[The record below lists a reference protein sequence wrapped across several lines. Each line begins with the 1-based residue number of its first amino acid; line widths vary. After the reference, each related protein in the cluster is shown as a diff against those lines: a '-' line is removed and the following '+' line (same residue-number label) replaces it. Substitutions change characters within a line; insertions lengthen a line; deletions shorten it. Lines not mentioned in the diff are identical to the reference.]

1 MPSLAQHQS
10 NDFVKLLLLG
20 DSKSGKTGS
29 LVSLVR
35 AGYELRI
42 LDFDNLLDILRKKVE
57 EECPDRINQVE
68 FRTLR
73 DEYKATPG
81 GTVVNKP
88 RAWFESIKMLNRWKY
103 DDIDFGDPSEWGP
116 DVVLVIDSLTRWSDA
131 AYALHETITP
141 RGKSGDYDGRAVY
154 GNTQKDVEKQLA
166 SLTGE
171 SFRTN
176 VIVICHGIYQESEEG
191 TKIYPRTA
199 GQKLSPNIPTYFPS
213 YVRYRNQAGKR
224 TIQLE
229 SSPMIDLA
237 NANPTVLHGTLPIE
251 TGLATIFAALRKPP
265 KEEPQPVEKPKSL
278 TLKRA

>member
-1 MPSLAQHQS
+1 MPSLGQHQS

-29 LVSLVR
+29 LVSLVK
-35 AGYELRI
+35 AGYKLRI
-42 LDFDNLLDILRKKVE
+42 LDFDNLLDILRAKVE
-57 EECPDRINQVE
+57 EECPDKIDNVE

-73 DEYKATPG
+73 DEYKASPG
-81 GTVVNKP
+81 GTIINGKP
-88 RAWFESIKMLNRWKY
+88 KAWFDSIKMLNHWKY
-103 DDIDFGDPSEWGP
+103 DDIDYGDPSEWGP
-116 DVVLVIDSLTRWSDA
+116 DVILVIDSLTRWSDA

-154 GNTQKDVEKQLA
+154 GNAQKDIEKQLA
-166 SLTGE
+166 SLTGK
-171 SFRTN
+171 SMKTN

-191 TKIYPRTA
+191 TKIFPRSA

-229 SSPMIDLA
+229 SSAMIDLA
-237 NANPTVLHGTLPIE
+237 NTNPTILKGTLPIE
-251 TGLATIFAALRKPP
+251 TGLATIFAALRKQPQ
-265 KEEPQPVEKPKSL
+265 EPAKPKSV
-278 TLKRA
+278 TLVKRA